1 MIRKKRLTT
10 QPKRFDPEQMI
21 KAKTPASEVVTMR
34 QELKLAK
41 ENLKTLTEGMKT
53 LAHEFTC
60 PLLCLEQGVSFP
72 RHTNCLKVLL
82 LTKMTTVAV
91 AGDGYKYDL
100 HALQRYIKKNF
111 NKRLVSPI
119 TGKPMTA
126 VARYFVKTKNSGR
139 VEVWMPGLSQLG

>member
-1 MIRKKRLTT
+1 
-10 QPKRFDPEQMI
+10 
-21 KAKTPASEVVTMR
+21 MR
-34 QELKLAK
+34 QKLKLVK
-41 ENLKTLTEGMKT
+41 EELKTLNEGIKT

-72 RHTNCLKVLL
+72 RHTNCLKMLL

-100 HALQRYIKKNF
+100 RALQRYIKKNL
-111 NKRLVSPI
+111 NKRLVSPM

-126 VARYFVKTKNSGR
+126 VVRYFVKTKKSGR
-139 VEVWMPGLSQLG
+139 IEMWMPGLSQLA